1 MLDEKDF
8 EKIQSMIDKSVGDAK
23 DGILAQTADMID
35 KSKAGILAQT
45 AAMIDQAK
53 DDMLKQSAANTRVI
67 IESSVMKKLDLLIEG
82 QQALLETLA
91 PKSRVEELEEEVSFL
106 KSAGKS
112 AVTDMP
118 KAGASAPAF
127 LFYLYGLFSS
137 FQFAP
142 MAAQSAAF
150 CAFVRFSA
158 SRTV

>member
-8 EKIQSMIDKSVGDAK
+8 EKIQSMIDKSVGAAK

-35 KSKAGILAQT
+35 KSKDGILAQT

-82 QQALLETLA
+82 QQSLLETLA

-106 KSAGKS
+106 KSVVHLHSQRLAELE
-112 AVTDMP
+112 
-118 KAGASAPAF
+118 KA
-127 LFYLYGLFSS
+127 
-137 FQFAP
+137 Q
-142 MAAQSAAF
+142 
-150 CAFVRFSA
+150 
-158 SRTV
+158 

>member
-35 KSKAGILAQT
+35 KSSAGILSQT

-82 QQALLETLA
+82 QQALRETLA

-106 KSAGKS
+106 KSVVHLHSQRLAELE
-112 AVTDMP
+112 
-118 KAGASAPAF
+118 KA
-127 LFYLYGLFSS
+127 
-137 FQFAP
+137 Q
-142 MAAQSAAF
+142 
-150 CAFVRFSA
+150 
-158 SRTV
+158 

>member
-35 KSKAGILAQT
+35 KSSAGILSQT

-82 QQALLETLA
+82 QQALRKTLA

-106 KSAGKS
+106 KSVVHLHSQRLAELE
-112 AVTDMP
+112 
-118 KAGASAPAF
+118 KA
-127 LFYLYGLFSS
+127 
-137 FQFAP
+137 Q
-142 MAAQSAAF
+142 
-150 CAFVRFSA
+150 
-158 SRTV
+158 